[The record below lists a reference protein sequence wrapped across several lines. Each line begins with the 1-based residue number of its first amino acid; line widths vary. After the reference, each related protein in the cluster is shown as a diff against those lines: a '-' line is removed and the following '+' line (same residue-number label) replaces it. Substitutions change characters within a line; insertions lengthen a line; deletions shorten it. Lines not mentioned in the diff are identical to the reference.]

1 MILRALGRA
10 LDRVAAE
17 MVHDQYT
24 FADLLHDFIRGLP
37 FFGVMLCLIWL
48 IGIV

>member
-1 MILRALGRA
+1 MIRRF
-10 LDRVAAE
+10 LDSVAAA

-37 FFGVMLCLIWL
+37 FFAVMLVLIWL

>member
-1 MILRALGRA
+1 MIRRA
-10 LDRVAAE
+10 LDRIAAA

-24 FADLLHDFIRGLP
+24 AADLLHDFIRGLP